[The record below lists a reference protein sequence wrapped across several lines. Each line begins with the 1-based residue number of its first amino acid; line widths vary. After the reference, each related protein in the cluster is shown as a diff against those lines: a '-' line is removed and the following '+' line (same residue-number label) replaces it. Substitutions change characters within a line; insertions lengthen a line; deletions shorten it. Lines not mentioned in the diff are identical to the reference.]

1 MRPRGTYGEIAAALL
16 EHAGAPASVREIAHR
31 AQVSVPVAR
40 YTASRL
46 VDRGEL
52 VVLDGGRPA
61 RVVRADAAPAPAAEC
76 PFAVLARSFWDTPP
90 GS

>member
-1 MRPRGTYGEIAAALL
+1 MRPRGSYGEIATALL
-16 EHAGAPASVREIAHR
+16 DHAGVPASVKDIAHR

-46 VDRGEL
+46 VERGEL

-61 RVVRADAAPAPAAEC
+61 LLVRADAAPADED
-76 PFAVLARSFWDTPP
+76 PFEILTRSFWDTPP
-90 GS
+90 ERCE